1 MANLHKTTL
10 YFVHMFQSS
19 IVLPCLMLP
28 TTMQNDRSKT
38 FTCRQKRT
46 IIKMFA
52 IAKQLLESHSCGFC
66 YGCYKY
72 FCFFIHKT
80 IVGNGL
86 QLATVKWHRCLLA
99 TTLIISLFHFYNFIC
114 IFIPKECS
122 TYFALFICHIAFL
135 FNQHVITC
143 KIFTI
148 RAGYGNNHSTLLLL

>member
-1 MANLHKTTL
+1 MPMLDISVRINDLFM
-10 YFVHMFQSS
+10 FV
-19 IVLPCLMLP
+19 
-28 TTMQNDRSKT
+28 
-38 FTCRQKRT
+38 
-46 IIKMFA
+46 
-52 IAKQLLESHSCGFC
+52 
-66 YGCYKY
+66 
-72 FCFFIHKT
+72 
-80 IVGNGL
+80 NGL

-122 TYFALFICHIAFL
+122 TYFALFICHTAFL